1 MEIKQLD
8 SEGKGF
14 LIQEEGKRLKPY
26 FDSKGVATIGI
37 GNTYYEDGT
46 RVKITDPPISEQRM
60 ITLFDIVL
68 KPYEMLVWSV
78 TRDDITQN
86 NFNALV
92 SIAYNIGQT
101 NFRQSTLLRRVNAKA
116 SDEEIRAAFV
126 AYKYSAGKPILLERR
141 KREFELYVS

>member
-1 MEIKQLD
+1 M
-8 SEGKGF
+8 
-14 LIQEEGKRLKPY
+14 
-26 FDSKGVATIGI
+26 ATIGI

-46 RVKITDPPISEQRM
+46 RIKITDPPISEQRM
-60 ITLFDIVL
+60 MALFDIIV
-68 KPYEMLVWSV
+68 KPYETLVWSA

-101 NFRQSTLLRRVNAKA
+101 NFRKSSLLQRVNAK
-116 SDEEIRAAFV
+116 SSIEEVRAAFIMWKI
-126 AYKYSAGKPILLERR
+126 AAGKPILLERR